1 MSQGP
6 RLGSG
11 VSQEPTSARLP
22 KIPKDKA
29 ALESGM
35 AFLLE
40 KHGPCLKELAA
51 GEKRLV
57 LTGRPPFALQ
67 LPNHAAVRDLL
78 CVTETGRKR

>member
-1 MSQGP
+1 M
-6 RLGSG
+6 
-11 VSQEPTSARLP
+11 ARLP
-22 KIPKDKA
+22 KIPKAKA

-35 AFLLE
+35 AFLPE

-51 GEKRLV
+51 GEKRRLV